1 MKEKMKIRL
10 AYAAAT
16 VVLVFIEVLIAL
28 FVHDRFIRPYAGD
41 IIVVIVLYTFMRIW
55 IPQGHKLLI
64 PAIFLFSVLVEL
76 LQYFDIVSVLG
87 LSDSRFF
94 RILIGGVCDP
104 KDIAC
109 YAAGCLILAAYE
121 YIMKKREKTA

>member
-1 MKEKMKIRL
+1 MKIRL

-16 VVLVFIEVLIAL
+16 VILIFIEVLIAL
-28 FVHDRFIRPYAGD
+28 FVHDRIVRPYVGD
-41 IIVVIVLYTFMRIW
+41 TIVVIVIYTFMRIW

-76 LQYFDIVSVLG
+76 LQYINIVGILG
-87 LSDSRFF
+87 LSGSRFF
-94 RILIGGVCDP
+94 SILIGGVCDP

-109 YAAGCLILAAYE
+109 YAAGCLILVVYE
-121 YIMKKREKTA
+121 HISKKGEKTA

>member
-1 MKEKMKIRL
+1 MKTRL
-10 AYAAAT
+10 AYAALT
-16 VVLVFIEVLIAL
+16 IVLVFIEVLIAL

-64 PAIFLFSVLVEL
+64 PSIFLFAVLVEL
-76 LQYFDIVSVLG
+76 LQYINIVGILG

-94 RILIGGVCDP
+94 SILIGGVCDP

-109 YAAGCLILAAYE
+109 YAVGCLILAACGF
-121 YIMKKREKTA
+121 IGKKKAKTA